1 MEYLCKKS
9 GNDFSELIY
18 IICITLQITQY
29 KITRSPL
36 KYVPVIYQNKGVKM
50 LALKDKTRISDTI
63 TYMSSTSYR
72 SEIMQFIP
80 SGVNS
85 YLYKVENNQNVNSV
99 L

>member
-18 IICITLQITQY
+18 IICITLQIT
-29 KITRSPL
+29 RSPI
-36 KYVPVIYQNKGVKM
+36 KNVYQNKGVKM
-50 LALKDKTRISDTI
+50 LALKDKNRFLIQRTAVHVDSL
-63 TYMSSTSYR
+63 SSTSYR

-80 SGVNS
+80 SDVHS
-85 YLYKVENNQNVNSV
+85 CIYKVENNQNVNSV